1 MCYVQAW
8 GRRALSRL
16 GGGALEAGTG
26 TWELLERT
34 AQRRNGFRT
43 AESPDLL
50 RYLRD
55 KAGREGNKVGMNYL
69 GVEKFQGRQ
78 SFGITPMLLEVALEG
93 GRGSGRRRKRRARD
107 KQAGDGVQGV
117 HIRREGNL
125 M

>member
-1 MCYVQAW
+1 MCYVQAR
-8 GRRALSRL
+8 GRRALSR
-16 GGGALEAGTG
+16 GGGGLEAGTG

-55 KAGREGNKVGMNYL
+55 KTGRGGNKAGMNYL
-69 GVEKFQGRQ
+69 SIEKFQGRQ

-93 GRGSGRRRKRRARD
+93 GRGSGRRRKGRARD
-107 KQAGDGVQGV
+107 K
-117 HIRREGNL
+117 
-125 M
+125 